1 VTRRERNELRR
12 DLAQAFRRALEP
24 TDAPTRE
31 RIAQMIEDLE
41 FKLLADRLTASI

>member
-1 VTRRERNELRR
+1 VTRRERNHLER

-31 RIAQMIEDLE
+31 RIAQLIEDLE
-41 FKLLADRLTASI
+41 FRLLANRLAASI